1 MRFRPHENATSMKIR
16 ISLDIVQ
23 TSTDGSLYVD
33 STVLKL
39 IRPHMNWVNG
49 SIVETAVSTGARSF
63 GWGTTYGQSL
73 VADILEDG
81 ASGIKGYVYEPYLTA
96 VSSPSVLLSSYT
108 SGYNLAESYAAANTM
123 MSWMGVVVGDPK
135 MSPYADV
142 VHDINII
149 DVRVVDTLTVNSN
162 CKIEIAIENIDP
174 GEAVGNLKI
183 LDKIGSQIL
192 ANHSIIMPTGSEV
205 GSRQIIELELNTSRE
220 GWNNLVIKWE
230 ASSQLNPERNVD
242 NNIFDL
248 TIWANSPPVIED
260 VYCDSSQYSRGDRFV
275 CSIEATDDSGVTNAT
290 IAWRITTGNN
300 SSEWTMQGTGSQ
312 DGYLWWTTIDMPT
325 DVNLGL
331 LDIMAITTD
340 DSNISSTTI
349 ALAVAEVK
357 DAPAFWFGVHVSSV
371 DDSNW
376 GGATILTSFPNKG
389 VLRGHFNSQ
398 GLCNR
403 PRPFTRNTIPD
414 YNCNKR

>member
-1 MRFRPHENATSMKIR
+1 M
-16 ISLDIVQ
+16 
-23 TSTDGSLYVD
+23 
-33 STVLKL
+33 
-39 IRPHMNWVNG
+39 
-49 SIVETAVSTGARSF
+49 
-63 GWGTTYGQSL
+63 GTTYGQSL

-162 CKIEIAIENIDP
+162 CKIEIAIENIGP

-290 IAWRITTGNN
+290 IA
-300 SSEWTMQGTGSQ
+300 
-312 DGYLWWTTIDMPT
+312 
-325 DVNLGL
+325 
-331 LDIMAITTD
+331 
-340 DSNISSTTI
+340 
-349 ALAVAEVK
+349 
-357 DAPAFWFGVHVSSV
+357 
-371 DDSNW
+371 
-376 GGATILTSFPNKG
+376 
-389 VLRGHFNSQ
+389 
-398 GLCNR
+398 
-403 PRPFTRNTIPD
+403 
-414 YNCNKR
+414 